1 MSVLAWI
8 MLGALLAV
16 GGSAALSVANLRRY
30 RWNAAGSTPN
40 DRDASVAGS
49 PSADTADA
57 DVPLVSVCVP
67 ARNEEANIEACV
79 RSLLAQDLRAIEV
92 VVYDDQSTDATPEI
106 LERLAGEDNRVRLA
120 PTSPLP
126 EGWNGKQHACWRMAK
141 AARGQWLLFTDADVR
156 FEPACLRTALG
167 QGQAR
172 GVGLLS
178 TFPRQIVGSVS
189 EAMLVPMIFFLLFSY
204 LPMGRMRR
212 TTEASASAG
221 CGQFLLVRRDAYE
234 ASGTHEAFKDSMH
247 DGIMMPR
254 AVRRAG
260 FATDLFDG
268 TGLCSV
274 RMYRGLGQTWRGFA
288 KNAYE
293 GLGSVGL
300 LAFLTV
306 LHAVGHLLPWLVVI
320 GAGLLLASRPTGVW
334 PLGLGDPWAGLLALL
349 AIVIAVGQRAMLAV
363 AFRHPIWIAAAHPVG
378 VAMMTLVQW
387 HSFVLHVTGRR
398 AWRGRV
404 QGKASAAGS

>member
-8 MLGALLAV
+8 MLGALLVV

-30 RWNAAGSTPN
+30 RWNAPASTPN
-40 DRDASVAGS
+40 ELGAASVGAPG
-49 PSADTADA
+49 PNVASADA
-57 DVPLVSVCVP
+57 PLISVCVP

-79 RSLLAQDLRAIEV
+79 RALLAQDLRAIEV

-106 LERLAGEDNRVRLA
+106 LARLASEDARVRPA

-141 AARGQWLLFTDADVR
+141 AARGRWLLFTDADVR
-156 FEPACLRTALG
+156 FEPACLRTALA
-167 QGQAR
+167 QGEAR

-178 TFPRQIVGSVS
+178 TFPRQVVGSIS
-189 EAMLVPMIFFLLFSY
+189 EALLVPMIFFLLFSY

-212 TTEASASAG
+212 TKEASASAG

-274 RMYRGLGQTWRGFA
+274 RMYRGLGQAWRGFA

-293 GLGSVGL
+293 GLGSIGL
-300 LAFLTV
+300 LVFLTV
-306 LHAVGHLLPWLVVI
+306 LHVVGHVLPWLVVI
-320 GAGLLLASRPTGVW
+320 GAGLLLASRPAGVW

-349 AIVIAVGQRAMLAV
+349 AIATAVSQRAMLAV
-363 AFRHPIWIAAAHPVG
+363 AFRHPLWIAAAHPVG

-387 HSFVLHVTGRR
+387 HSFALHVTGRR

-404 QGKASAAGS
+404 QGRPSVAGS

>member
-8 MLGALLAV
+8 MLGAVLAV

-30 RWNAAGSTPN
+30 RRNAPASEPNEAVAASTQSP
-40 DRDASVAGS
+40 DA
-49 PSADTADA
+49 
-57 DVPLVSVCVP
+57 PLVSVCVP
-67 ARNEEANIEACV
+67 ARNEEANIGACV
-79 RSLLAQDLRAIEV
+79 RSLLAQDMRAIEV
-92 VVYDDQSTDATPEI
+92 VVYDDQSTDATPGI
-106 LERLAGEDNRVRLA
+106 LAGLAAEDPRVRLA
-120 PTSPLP
+120 QTSPLP
-126 EGWNGKQHACWRMAK
+126 GGWNGKQHACWRMS
-141 AARGQWLLFTDADVR
+141 AAACGRWLLFTDADMR
-156 FEPACLRTALG
+156 FEPACLRTALE
-167 QGQAR
+167 QGAAR

-178 TFPRQIVGSVS
+178 TFPRQIVGSIG
-189 EAMLVPMIFFLLFSY
+189 EALLVPMIFFLLFSY

-212 TTEASASAG
+212 TRDPSASAG

-234 ASGTHEAFKDSMH
+234 AAGTHEAFKDSMH

-260 FATDLFDG
+260 FATDLFDA

-300 LAFLTV
+300 LVFLTV
-306 LHAVGHLLPWLVVI
+306 LHVLGHVLPWLVVI
-320 GAGLLLASRPTGVW
+320 GAGVLLVSGPTGAW

-349 AIVIAVGQRAMLAV
+349 AIAIAVAQRAMLAV
-363 AFRHPIWIAAAHPVG
+363 AFRHPIWIAVVHPVG

-387 HSFVLHVTGRR
+387 HSFALHITGRR

-404 QGKASAAGS
+404 QGRASVAGS